1 MFRNIGIVKDRWQG
15 TVSKRLL
22 LRHFAPEAATRRAGM
37 KVSARY
43 EQKSQTK
50 RAKHL
55 ALRAVFGPCLREAGR
70 LALP

>member
-1 MFRNIGIVKDRWQG
+1 
-15 TVSKRLL
+15 
-22 LRHFAPEAATRRAGM
+22 M

-55 ALRAVFGPCLREAGR
+55 ALRAVFGPFLLEAGR